1 MIHVLWFDD
10 VVFSAVVDDAKMQ
23 GIIIDQ
29 VDNLRDG
36 IRKLREN
43 KTGYDL
49 LLIDANYRLDAEA
62 IPKMMLADTIK
73 ECERVTQGNVPWL
86 VLSKGMGYAGAE
98 TLDFV
103 VPGEDWMAALGLKRW
118 YSKEEYVL
126 LLQDIPRVVDYFNSP
141 RRALK
146 LEHKEVFELFH
157 DDKSLLPISYQ
168 NDLLDILEA
177 YNKPYGPSDQSMLNK
192 IRQFASGPLLKGLHQ
207 LGVVPEELT
216 SLNEMERHFV
226 RAEWRKHGLSVWAQT
241 AMTHLVKVCQD
252 ASHDE
257 MEAVGGVPL
266 GVSASYKD
274 GSGKYILRGVINALL
289 NVLMWMSTYV
299 GQYPDK
305 MMNQKHFPLSDKQR
319 ALYDRIKSY
328 EGQVFVVMQSESG
341 DCYAEECL
349 LPKGVDG
356 LLGTKVKLSHVRRN
370 KTGHGPYPFLADCE
384 QADIE
389 QTEIN
394 IND

>member
-1 MIHVLWFDD
+1 MINVLWFDD
-10 VVFSAVVDDAKMQ
+10 ERFGAIIEDAHDLGIHVDLVK
-23 GIIIDQ
+23 
-29 VDNLRDG
+29 NLSVG
-36 IRKLREN
+36 LQKIHEN
-43 KTGYDL
+43 KVEYDL
-49 LLIDANYRLDAEA
+49 LLFDANYCRNSHS
-62 IPKMMLADTIK
+62 PSQMMLADTIK
-73 ECERVTQGNVPWL
+73 ECETIAKKEIPWL
-86 VLSKGMGYAGAE
+86 VYTAGAGYAGADS
-98 TLDFV
+98 LQYV
-103 VPGEDWMAALGLKRW
+103 IPQEDWMLALGLPRW
-118 YSKEEYVL
+118 YSKLNSKSSEA

-157 DDKSLLPISYQ
+157 DDKRLLPISYQ
-168 NDLLDILEA
+168 NNLLDILER
-177 YNKPYGPSDQSMLNK
+177 YNQPNGASDQSMLNK

-226 RAEWRKHGLSVWAQT
+226 RAEWRKHGLPVWAQT

-252 ASHDE
+252 ASHDA
-257 MEAVGGVPL
+257 MEAVGDNPL

-274 GSGKYILRGVINALL
+274 GSAKYLLRSVINELL
-289 NVLMWMSTYV
+289 NVLMWMSTYA

-305 MMNQKHFPLSDKQR
+305 EVNQKHFPLSDKQR

-328 EGQVFVVMQSESG
+328 EGRVCVVMRSESG

-384 QADIE
+384 QADRE
-389 QTEIN
+389 QTEI
-394 IND
+394 